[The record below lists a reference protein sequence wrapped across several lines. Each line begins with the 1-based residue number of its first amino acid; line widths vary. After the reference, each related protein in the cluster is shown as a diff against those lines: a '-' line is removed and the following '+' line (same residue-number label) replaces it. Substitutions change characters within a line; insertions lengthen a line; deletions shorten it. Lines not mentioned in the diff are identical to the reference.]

1 MVNQSEN
8 TITIVPKPGKKEIIY
23 SKRDVAT
30 GSSGKNVQKGQKE
43 RKEAKWSNMPSI
55 SKQANKA
62 EKPKLKRK
70 IIESDDLETE
80 DIDQTPAPKMYI
92 ASTLVTNTE
101 NNEEEEAI
109 LEQPA
114 IKNDTNSSVNNEE
127 KQPIAQ
133 ETEVNQKLTI
143 TGTVKW
149 EKARSSQRVSKKPDR
164 WGHNIMV
171 TKIEAMS
178 SAEEE
183 SLPSVFEIQK
193 PNTK

>member
-1 MVNQSEN
+1 
-8 TITIVPKPGKKEIIY
+8 
-23 SKRDVAT
+23 
-30 GSSGKNVQKGQKE
+30 
-43 RKEAKWSNMPSI
+43 MPST

-70 IIESDDLETE
+70 IIESDDTETE
-80 DIDQTPAPKMYI
+80 DIGQAPAPKMSI
-92 ASTLVTNTE
+92 APTPVTNTE

-109 LEQPA
+109 LEQPT

-133 ETEVNQKLTI
+133 ETEENQNLPI

-164 WGHNIMV
+164 WGHNKMV